1 MKNLPLRYLVE
12 LNVALLLVS
21 TSGAL
26 GKYVQTPPALT
37 IWWRAFFAFFCLIG
51 FILVKKINFKIASKD
66 RKTILLSGLLMGA
79 HWVTYFYALQLS
91 NVAIGM
97 LAMFTYPVITVLL
110 EPLFFKI
117 KLQINNVLL
126 GFLIVLGIYFL
137 APEFSLENN
146 QTKGVLFGI
155 VSALFYSLRNIMM
168 KQKVNKYHGSTLMA
182 YQMLIMVI
190 FLVPVLFI
198 YPNATFTSEDWL
210 GLAALAI
217 LTTSFGHTLFVIS
230 MKHFSISA
238 VSIISSIQP
247 VYGILFGFL
256 FLGEIPS
263 VKTFLGGTLII
274 LTVVIKSLQ
283 TK

>member
-12 LNVALLLVS
+12 LNIALLLVS

-51 FILVKKINFKIASKD
+51 FIIIKKINFKIASKD

-117 KLQINNVLL
+117 KLQVNNVLL

-155 VSALFYSLRNIMM
+155 VSAVFYSLRNIIM

-198 YPNATFTSEDWL
+198 YPNATFTSKDWL

-263 VKTFLGGTLII
+263 IKTFLGGTLIL
-274 LTVVIKSLQ
+274 LTVIIKSLQ